1 MLQKKICSWFLEEV
15 QLEIE
20 MVKTIQKM
28 IVCAFQS
35 HIFSKA
41 FGGVILEAPGGCIC
55 WD

>member
-1 MLQKKICSWFLEEV
+1 MLQKKKCSWFLEEV

-28 IVCAFQS
+28 IVRAFQS
-35 HIFSKA
+35 HILVRLLV
-41 FGGVILEAPGGCIC
+41 VILEAPGGCIC